1 MFERLRNWKTQR
13 DGKGSYMTKRN
24 VNYLVV
30 NSMIACFFGLFNA
43 CGSDSGSDA
52 VETPA
57 VSEVNTSFELGKCTI
72 EKQGT
77 IVFVRQENVDYIC
90 TETGWIA
97 QGNVSSDLSSD
108 TPFMPSSSSEMVD
121 SSRIDSS
128 LFKNVSSSS
137 FSSANRI
144 SSSSI
149 NKNETLYGTFIDK
162 RDGKKYKYVTI
173 KTQTWMAENLNY
185 TDSIKSPVLS
195 GGGSWCTN
203 NKEEY
208 CEIFGRFYPWDVA
221 VDAEATGC
229 KPGVDC
235 SSKTIQGICPDGWHI
250 PTYADI
256 AMLYQN
262 VGGTDFE
269 NTSRKDIVCGVLK
282 SAYWWHEDNNGSD
295 IYGFNLLPAG
305 NSEMLSGSGG
315 SVVTRNITGFG
326 GFWSM
331 DSSASYAYRVA
342 CSWHK
347 YAQYGISV
355 RFLGTELKNPYKG
368 LNVRCVKDS
377 VDYSPSTR
385 DNEKNKQT
393 AQKGTFTDERDGNK
407 YKYVIIGSQTWM
419 AENLRFYIEDTVST
433 YKLGY
438 CSNNGTDSAYCNYLF
453 AGAMDSINTLCGY
466 GSPCK
471 EGYSTRGNCP
481 DGWRIPSVEDF
492 KELIE
497 YAGGSNIA
505 GFLLRKR
512 NIWDGNT
519 VSGYNQVDYGGLDLY
534 GFSAGSTLF
543 VTSSELSDYY
553 VQGFVVHSTTGDA
566 YLERTSKSWTSQFA
580 VRCIKESE

>member
-1 MFERLRNWKTQR
+1 MMKW
-13 DGKGSYMTKRN
+13 N
-24 VNYLVV
+24 VNHLVLYPLLV
-30 NSMIACFFGLFNA
+30 SHLCLFNA

-52 VETPA
+52 IESPA

-77 IVFVRQENVDYIC
+77 TVFVRQENVDYIC

-108 TPFMPSSSSEMVD
+108 TPFMPYSSSEKV
-121 SSRIDSS
+121 DSS

-137 FSSANRI
+137 FSSLSRI

-269 NTSRKDIVCGVLK
+269 NTSRKEIVCGVLK

-305 NSEMLSGSGG
+305 KSDMLSGSGG

-355 RFLGTELKNPYKG
+355 SFLGTELKNPYKG

-385 DNEKNKQT
+385 NNEKNKYVV
-393 AQKGTFTDERDGNK
+393 KKEIFTDERDGNK

-419 AENLRFYIEDTVST
+419 AENLRFDPGEATYHTSMVKYDNQGCVLGCYIEDTVST
-433 YKLGY
+433 YKLGN
-438 CSNNGTDSAYCNYLF
+438 CFNSGTDSAYCGYLF

-492 KELIE
+492 KKLIE

-512 NIWDGNT
+512 DIWDGNFVT
-519 VSGYNQVDYGGLDLY
+519 GYNQVDYGGLDLY

-543 VTSSELSDYY
+543 VTSSEMSDYD

-566 YLERTSKSWTSQFA
+566 YLERTSKSSGFA
-580 VRCIKESE
+580 VRCIKGEE